1 MLTSQGYRGE
11 AIALSP
17 AGDAGKATIGNP
29 CRLLS
34 PDWLLVVGIGVV
46 GIGVVSIGAVL
57 PWQLLTAGPLAV
69 VGLLTVRAGVL
80 ATRGR
85 LAGDP
90 ADPPACGDPADPLAS
105 AAARVA
111 GPPITA
117 AGVVAVVGAL
127 VAVLQPTLPAMLT
140 VAAIAWAGAL
150 GLAVAARRLA
160 TRAVGTPVAGVDD
173 RAAGGAPRGACAGCP
188 LTGSDRTA
196 CCGS

>member
-1 MLTSQGYRGE
+1 M
-11 AIALSP
+11 
-17 AGDAGKATIGNP
+17 
-29 CRLLS
+29 
-34 PDWLLVVGIGVV
+34 
-46 GIGVVSIGAVL
+46 L

-90 ADPPACGDPADPLAS
+90 ADPPASDDPAESPAS

-160 TRAVGTPVAGVDD
+160 TRAVSMQVAGVAVSMPVAGVAVSTPVAGVDD